1 MDFLREAKMCSQEVR
16 RMEVMRLLGDK
27 VNPHNRIRKN
37 RLCGFIF
44 DLCEQNIECSFSG
57 FSGYCGFWKT
67 AETAITADRNGRIG
81 DSGNSRTSD
90 SGSMVEDSQQL
101 SSHQS

>member
-44 DLCEQNIECSFSG
+44 DLCEQNIGCSFSG
-57 FSGYCGFWKT
+57 FSGYCGFGKTAIT
-67 AETAITADRNGRIG
+67 AETAITAKTASYILFTQIKNK
-81 DSGNSRTSD
+81 ST
-90 SGSMVEDSQQL
+90 
-101 SSHQS
+101 

>member
-1 MDFLREAKMCSQEVR
+1 MCSQEVR

-27 VNPHNRIRKN
+27 ENPHNRMRKN

-44 DLCEQNIECSFSG
+44 DLCEQNIGCG
-57 FSGYCGFWKT
+57 FSGYCGFVKT

-81 DSGNSRTSD
+81 DRGNSRISV